1 MPIIEDLTI
10 SEDIRLIV
18 WEISETINDLK
29 TEDLLSKDSLKLLN
43 QRKSEIHKKQFLAI
57 RNILKELSIDDQD
70 LLYDESGK
78 PFIRDGQNISFSHS
92 DNYAAVIIGKQMV
105 GIDIEIR
112 RDRILKI
119 KEKFLGIELNY
130 PGDLNSEK
138 ALIYWNIKESIFKMV
153 GNSVIDFRK
162 NILVLPLDLNN
173 NYIKSWY
180 LNDDQIES
188 YNSYYKISKNY
199 NLAYVIKG

>member
-70 LLYDESGK
+70 VVYDESGK
-78 PFIRDGQNISFSHS
+78 PFIRNGQNISFSHS
-92 DNYAAVIIGKQMV
+92 DMYAAVIIGKQTV
-105 GIDIEIR
+105 GIDIEIS

-119 KEKFLGIELNY
+119 KEKFLEIELNY
-130 PGDLNSEK
+130 PGNLSSDK
-138 ALIYWNIKESIFKMV
+138 ALIYWNLKESIFKTV
-153 GNSVIDFRK
+153 GDSGIDFK
-162 NILVLPLDLNN
+162 INILVLPLDLNN

-188 YNSYYKISKNY
+188 YNSYYKISKN
-199 NLAYVIKG
+199 NTLAYVIKE

>member
-1 MPIIEDLTI
+1 MPIIEDLII
-10 SEDIRLIV
+10 SKDTKLIV

-29 TEDLLSKDSLKLLN
+29 TEVMLSEDSLKLLH

-92 DNYAAVIIGKQMV
+92 DIYAALIIGKQVV
-105 GIDIEIR
+105 GIDIEKR

-130 PGDLNSEK
+130 PGGLNADK
-138 ALIYWNIKESIFKMV
+138 ALIYWSIKESIFKTV
-153 GNSVIDFRK
+153 GNSGIDFKK
-162 NILVLPLDLNN
+162 NILVLPLNLKKN
-173 NYIKSWY
+173 ITKSWFI
-180 LNDDQIES
+180 DDHEIYSFETHF
-188 YNSYYKISKNY
+188 KITKKY
-199 NLAYVIKG
+199 TLAYVIKG

>member
-10 SEDIRLIV
+10 SKDIRLIV

-29 TEDLLSKDSLKLLN
+29 TEDFLSKDSLKLLN

-92 DNYAAVIIGKQMV
+92 NELPEVINNIDYDFKATEIHALVGSNGSGKSTLLRLIL
-105 GIDIEIR
+105 GLYEPCLLYTSPSP
-112 RDRILKI
+112 RDLSTSRM
-119 KEKFLGIELNY
+119 
-130 PGDLNSEK
+130 PSS
-138 ALIYWNIKESIFKMV
+138 A
-153 GNSVIDFRK
+153 
-162 NILVLPLDLNN
+162 
-173 NYIKSWY
+173 
-180 LNDDQIES
+180 
-188 YNSYYKISKNY
+188 
-199 NLAYVIKG
+199 

>member
-18 WEISETINDLK
+18 WEILETINDLK
-29 TEDLLSKDSLKLLN
+29 TEDLLSEDSLKSLN

-78 PFIRDGQNISFSHS
+78 PFIRHGQNISFSHS

-119 KEKFLGIELNY
+119 KEKFLEIELNY
-130 PGDLNSEK
+130 PGDLNSDK
-138 ALIYWNIKESIFKMV
+138 ALIYWNIKESIFKTV

-180 LNDDQIES
+180 LNDDQIDS

-199 NLAYVIKG
+199 TLAYVIKE